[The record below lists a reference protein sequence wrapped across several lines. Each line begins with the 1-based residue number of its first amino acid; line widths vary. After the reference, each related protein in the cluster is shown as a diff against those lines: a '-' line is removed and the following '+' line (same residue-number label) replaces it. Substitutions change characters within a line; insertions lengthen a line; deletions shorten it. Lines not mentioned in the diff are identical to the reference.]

1 MLLSRTMQP
10 APLRHKAGG
19 WSLAK
24 HESNKFECQPQ
35 TEERTDSANS
45 QPRVKHFTQKTS
57 GSGGSER
64 AGNED
69 FSFATL
75 IVFWNCFS
83 QLGNLGGH

>member
-1 MLLSRTMQP
+1 MLLSRTKRP

-35 TEERTDSANS
+35 TEERTRPTVNLELNILLRKPAGAE
-45 QPRVKHFTQKTS
+45 V
-57 GSGGSER
+57 ER
-64 AGNED
+64 ERGMGL

-75 IVFWNCFS
+75 IVFWNCF
-83 QLGNLGGH
+83 

>member
-69 FSFATL
+69 FFLCYFDCLLELFLVSL
-75 IVFWNCFS
+75 VI
-83 QLGNLGGH
+83 